1 MRRKTRASH
10 RLNALR
16 SADTPALQE
25 RRASQTPQGQHA
37 LNATHLKQFE
47 NAYSETND
55 QTFLKIRTGAN
66 EMSKRAN
73 WKLRTTRFANV
84 FARVAALKNLTNAA
98 TAKTRNKIP
107 SSQMPLNRM
116 DDPSCEFR

>member
-47 NAYSETND
+47 NAYRETND
-55 QTFLKIRTGAN
+55 QTSLKIRTGVN
-66 EMSKRAN
+66 EMSKQGKLETQDDQVRECIRARRRSEEPDECGN
-73 WKLRTTRFANV
+73 RNNKKQDSQFAN
-84 FARVAALKNLTNAA
+84 ALKQNG
-98 TAKTRNKIP
+98 
-107 SSQMPLNRM
+107 
-116 DDPSCEFR
+116 

>member
-25 RRASQTPQGQHA
+25 RRVSQTPQGQHA

-47 NAYSETND
+47 NAYSETNRRRSEEPD
-55 QTFLKIRTGAN
+55 ECGNRKNKKQD
-66 EMSKRAN
+66 SQ
-73 WKLRTTRFANV
+73 FANV
-84 FARVAALKNLTNAA
+84 LKQNG
-98 TAKTRNKIP
+98 
-107 SSQMPLNRM
+107 
-116 DDPSCEFR
+116 